1 MRVVTV
7 HMRANGSAPAVEF
20 KKGDRVD
27 HRNSEGVWGEEPW
40 TIVAVAL
47 DHELVPYYQIKL
59 GDREKNTLAERLRHA
74 QPSVASQ
81 PPAPSSTKKRS
92 MVPMTKDQYEEIQSV
107 VREVWV
113 GLHPRGATADR
124 QTPTN
129 SLPSPQPQDPESGRM
144 RLVKGTG
151 EIIERIVSRDEHAQI
166 NRDATLADGV
176 HGAAVAAARAR
187 GNT

>member
-1 MRVVTV
+1 M
-7 HMRANGSAPAVEF
+7 
-20 KKGDRVD
+20 
-27 HRNSEGVWGEEPW
+27 
-40 TIVAVAL
+40 VAVAL

-59 GDREKNTLAERLRHA
+59 GDREKNTLAERLRHV

-81 PPAPSSTKKRS
+81 PPAPSSTKKRA

-107 VREVWV
+107 VREVW
-113 GLHPRGATADR
+113 G
-124 QTPTN
+124 
-129 SLPSPQPQDPESGRM
+129 PESGRM

-166 NRDATLADGV
+166 DRDATLADGL